1 MSNFDYASALTETAL
16 LGNLAIITGERINW
30 DARRMRAVN
39 SPKADKLVRPAYRKG
54 WTL

>member
-1 MSNFDYASALTETAL
+1 MSTSTTPARSQKPPAS
-16 LGNLAIITGERINW
+16 NLAIITGERINW